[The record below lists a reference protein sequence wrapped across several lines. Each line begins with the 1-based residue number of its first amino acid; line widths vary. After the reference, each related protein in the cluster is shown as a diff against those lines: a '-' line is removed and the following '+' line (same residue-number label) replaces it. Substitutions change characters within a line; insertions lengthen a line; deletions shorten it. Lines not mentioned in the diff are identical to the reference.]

1 MMMIRAVGAV
11 VVVVVVVVAVA
22 AAIVDVAAAVLG
34 CAVVVFLCLFFFQ
47 YVPAPF
53 LWTFSQT
60 SFRAIREDRSPYWLR
75 ATRMM
80 QAAATY

>member
-1 MMMIRAVGAV
+1 MIRAVGAV

-34 CAVVVFLCLFFFQ
+34 CAVVVFFVFVFFFQ